1 MRYVLEDIEVGNLSG
16 EVRRRGISERQR
28 VRVVL
33 DTLDDALPLAQ
44 IAEEGGSFAFLA
56 EEPELYSLSD
66 IRPER
71 YPSAISFSHDFPSR
85 IYRASKCVLRL

>member
-16 EVRRRGISERQR
+16 EVRKRGISERQR

-56 EEPELYSLSD
+56 EEPDLYSLSD
-66 IRPER
+66 VRPSE
-71 YPSAISFSHDFPSR
+71 
-85 IYRASKCVLRL
+85 